1 MSIPAGLQCVLFIP
15 EATCETADARRVV
28 PKTLSREDAIF
39 NAGRTALLV
48 HALATNQLDD
58 LLNATQDRCGLRT
71 SAFYLIKP
79 ALTVVLVLVLA
90 HPRTR
95 APARS
100 ARPQV
105 APAVPRSLDALP
117 VSAHRGRHQSWRFVA
132 PRDATVTGSASDTP
146 ARA

>member
-1 MSIPAGLQCVLFIP
+1 MVSQPPGRVGCLACAWCRWWTRRVSIPAGLQCVLFIP

-71 SAFYLIKP
+71 AAFIMFKP
-79 ALTVVLVLVLA
+79 ALTVVLLLVLA

-95 APARS
+95 PFGPAAGCTSRT
-100 ARPQV
+100 AQR
-105 APAVPRSLDALP
+105 
-117 VSAHRGRHQSWRFVA
+117 
-132 PRDATVTGSASDTP
+132 
-146 ARA
+146 